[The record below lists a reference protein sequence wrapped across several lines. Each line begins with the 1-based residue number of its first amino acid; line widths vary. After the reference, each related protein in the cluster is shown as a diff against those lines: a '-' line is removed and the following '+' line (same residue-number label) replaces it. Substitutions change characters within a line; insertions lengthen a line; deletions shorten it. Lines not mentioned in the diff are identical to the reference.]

1 LAASSSP
8 PSAAD
13 PVAGRAAA
21 WRRAAI
27 VVVAVLVADQ
37 VTKAVARGSIARGE
51 VDPVLPFLDLVHVR
65 NEGVAFGIAAGGQA
79 LVVVLVAV
87 ALSALVVYFAR
98 HAGIPGIWVPA
109 GMLAGGAVG
118 NIVDRVRDGAVTD
131 FLKLPNWPA
140 FNLADVAITL
150 GVVALLVVVERDARR
165 RPG

>member
-1 LAASSSP
+1 M
-8 PSAAD
+8 
-13 PVAGRAAA
+13 GQQ
-21 WRRAAI
+21 
-27 VVVAVLVADQ
+27 AV
-37 VTKAVARGSIARGE
+37 
-51 VDPVLPFLDLVHVR
+51 
-65 NEGVAFGIAAGGQA
+65 NEGPAAVPRGRMHDDAGGLVDDEQ
-79 LVVVLVAV
+79 VVVLVAV
-87 ALSALVVYFAR
+87 ALAALVVYFAR

>member
-13 PVAGRAAA
+13 PAAGRAVA

-27 VVVAVLVADQ
+27 VVAAVLALDQ
-37 VTKAVARGSIARGE
+37 VTKALARGSIARGE
-51 VDPVLPFLDLVHVR
+51 EDPVLPFLDLVHVR

-79 LVVVLVAV
+79 LVVVLVTV
-87 ALSALVVYFAR
+87 ALAALVVYFAR
-98 HAGIPGIWVPA
+98 HARIRGIWLPA

-131 FLKLPNWPA
+131 FLKLPSWPA
-140 FNLADVAITL
+140 FNIADVAITL
-150 GVVALLVVVERDARR
+150 GVVALLFVVERDARR
-165 RPG
+165 RPA